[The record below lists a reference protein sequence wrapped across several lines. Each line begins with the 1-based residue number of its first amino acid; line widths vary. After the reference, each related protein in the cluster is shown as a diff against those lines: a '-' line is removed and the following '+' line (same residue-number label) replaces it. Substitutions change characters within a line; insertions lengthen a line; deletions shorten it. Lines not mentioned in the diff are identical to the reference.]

1 MTETNNEIAVTE
13 AAVKLRKHWGWLL
26 FMGII
31 LVILGIIG
39 LGMSTALTIT
49 SVLFF
54 GFMMIAAGILQLIDA
69 FKAEGWKSIL
79 AYVLISIL
87 YIIAG
92 ILMIYDP
99 IFSAMWLTL
108 AIAGII
114 IAVGILRII
123 MGFQIKPVKGWG
135 WTVFS
140 GVISILLGIM
150 IIAQWP
156 VSGLW
161 VIGMFVAIELIMQGW
176 AMVAIS
182 LVAKKAD
189 PQQLKSIL
197 EEK

>member
-13 AAVKLRKHWGWLL
+13 AAGKLRKHWGWLL

-49 SVLFF
+49 SILFF

-176 AMVAIS
+176 SMIAIA
-182 LVAKKAD
+182 LVS
-189 PQQLKSIL
+189 KSA
-197 EEK
+197 ESVSTAST